1 MRKVIAAINMTL
13 DGYCDHTS
21 MIADEEVH
29 NHYTDLLN
37 SGGTLLYGRITYKLM
52 EDYWPTLVKKP
63 SGEKSMDDFAFA
75 IDRISKIV
83 FSKTLQNL
91 QWDTAR
97 IAKRGLKEEVLELK
111 KEEGKPILIGSRS
124 LIVACLQLGLVDELQ
139 LNIGPTIVGS
149 GLPLFNN
156 ITDRID
162 LKLLKT
168 KTFGCGSVLHYYE
181 PKLI

>member
-21 MIADEEVH
+21 MTADDEVH
-29 NHYTDLLN
+29 DHYTNLLD
-37 SGGTLLYGRITYKLM
+37 SGGTMLYGRITYKLM

-75 IDRISKIV
+75 IDRIPKIV
-83 FSKTLQNL
+83 FSNTLKNL
-91 QWDTAR
+91 QWETAR
-97 IAKRGLKEEVLELK
+97 IAKLGIKEEVLELK
-111 KEEGKPILIGSRS
+111 KQEGKPILIGSRS
-124 LIVACLQLGLVDELQ
+124 LIIACMQLGLVDELQ

-149 GLPLFNN
+149 GLPLFKN
-156 ITDRID
+156 ITNRID
-162 LKLLKT
+162 LKLVRT

-181 PKLI
+181 PKRK